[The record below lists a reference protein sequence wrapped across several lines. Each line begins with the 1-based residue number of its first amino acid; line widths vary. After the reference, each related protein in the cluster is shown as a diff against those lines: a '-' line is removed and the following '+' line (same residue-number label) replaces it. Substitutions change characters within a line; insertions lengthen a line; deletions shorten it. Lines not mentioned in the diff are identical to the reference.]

1 MNSEPTSLPNRS
13 GQDGD
18 GLNRDYQ
25 KIDSQSDQDQA
36 VESRFLDQEVSQF
49 EKDGYFICRSLV
61 PQSYVDKILRIAER
75 DTSGE
80 LGDIEYEADVQY
92 PGAPVSLHAQ
102 GGRTIRRLRQ
112 AFSRDPVFSHLV
124 KEPFLLNRLQQLL
137 GPEVVMPLAHH
148 NCVMTK
154 HPEYSSDTGWHQDIR
169 FWSFENPNLV
179 NIWVALGDESASNG
193 CLKLLPE
200 SHTQTFQK
208 HQLDDALFYR
218 TDLEENRALL
228 SQEVTA
234 TLKAGDVLF
243 FHARCF
249 HSATRNNS
257 QSTKFSAVF
266 TFRSLKN
273 PPIAG
278 SRSSELPELLL
289 SQKRQAE

>member
-1 MNSEPTSLPNRS
+1 MT
-13 GQDGD
+13 
-18 GLNRDYQ
+18 
-25 KIDSQSDQDQA
+25 SQSSSPQHPGNQLVDGQ
-36 VESRFLDQEVSQF
+36 FLDSEVDQF
-49 EKDGYFICRSLV
+49 QKDGFFICRSLV
-61 PQSYVDKILRIAER
+61 PQNYVEKILQIAER

-92 PGAPVSLHAQ
+92 PGSPVSLHAQ

-112 AFSRDPVFSHLV
+112 AFSRDPVFSNLV
-124 KEPFLLNRLQQLL
+124 KEPFLLSRLQQLL

-169 FWSFENPNLV
+169 FWSFENSNLV
-179 NIWVALGDESASNG
+179 NIWVALGDESPKNG
-193 CLKLLPE
+193 CLKLLPG

-208 HQLDDALFYR
+208 HQLDDGLFYR
-218 TDLEENRALL
+218 SDLDENQALL

-234 TLKAGDVLF
+234 TLHAGDVLF

-257 QSTKFSAVF
+257 QNTKFSAVF
-266 TFRSLKN
+266 TFRSLQN

-278 SRSSELPELLL
+278 SRSSQLPELLL
-289 SQKRQAE
+289 SQNQQAVVE